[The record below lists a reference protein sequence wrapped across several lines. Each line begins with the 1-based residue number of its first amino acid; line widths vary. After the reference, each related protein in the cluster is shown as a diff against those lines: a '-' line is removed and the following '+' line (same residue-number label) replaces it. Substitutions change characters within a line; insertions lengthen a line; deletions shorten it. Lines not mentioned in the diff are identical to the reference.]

1 MSTVNATENFE
12 NADNT
17 ENTENFENLEDAGNF
32 ENLEDAE
39 PAVTESTEPDSRP
52 TGEPAVPAT
61 AEETPTPTAA
71 GTSVYVRRGRT
82 PTLGFWV
89 AIALAVPAVL
99 ALLSAPFFDFVDLG
113 GVVNFVLIA
122 VVFVGLPL
130 AAVVAAVDAY
140 RHRERAPRSR

>member
-1 MSTVNATENFE
+1 MSTVNATEN
-12 NADNT
+12 A
-17 ENTENFENLEDAGNF
+17 ENTENFENAEKF
-32 ENLEDAE
+32 EHTEKFANAE
-39 PAVTESTEPDSRP
+39 RPEPDPRP
-52 TGEPAVPAT
+52 TGEPDAPEKTPAT
-61 AEETPTPTAA
+61 A

-113 GVVNFVLIA
+113 GVVNFVLMA

>member
-1 MSTVNATENFE
+1 MSTVNATEN
-12 NADNT
+12 A
-17 ENTENFENLEDAGNF
+17 ENTENFENAEKF
-32 ENLEDAE
+32 EHTEKFANAERPE
-39 PAVTESTEPDSRP
+39 PAVTERPEPDSRP
-52 TGEPAVPAT
+52 TGEPDAPAT

>member
-1 MSTVNATENFE
+1 MRTVNATEN
-12 NADNT
+12 A
-17 ENTENFENLEDAGNF
+17 ENTENFENAEKFEHTENF
-32 ENLEDAE
+32 ANAERPE
-39 PAVTESTEPDSRP
+39 PAVTERPEPDSRP
-52 TGEPAVPAT
+52 TGEPDAPEKTPAT
-61 AEETPTPTAA
+61 A

-113 GVVNFVLIA
+113 GVVNFVLMA